1 MRKIFGHRGLP
12 HSYEEN
18 TFKSLNKAQEI
29 CDFVETDVRI
39 TKDEELVLYHDAEIQ
54 TQKIEELSL
63 SDINELID
71 IEISE
76 IHLISRK
83 QIKGNTNFEL
93 KISSKDD
100 DLNKVFLKKIINLT
114 NPEDIVSSFDW
125 EIILNNRES
134 FKSKYG
140 ILIDKEN
147 QLFESKAMSN
157 LDEKLMFMVEKE
169 IFYSRNFDL
178 PLERCV
184 VWTVNDKGEINS
196 VLNMNVYGVV
206 NDLSTALKE
215 AMKAKDKPKLDAIRQ
230 IQTEIA
236 KKKSEKGEEVNDEL
250 VLGVI
255 SSYVKKM
262 AKAVDEYKSLGEKGE
277 EMANKIQF
285 EIDFLTT
292 YLPEQLSEE
301 EVEKI
306 VDDVLA
312 ELGDVDMS
320 QMGRVIGAVMAKGD
334 GIDGSIVSKIV
345 KGKLN

>member
-12 HSYEEN
+12 NVYEEN
-18 TFKSLNKAQEI
+18 TFKSLNKALEI

-76 IHLISRK
+76 IHLVSRE
-83 QIKGNTNFEL
+83 QIKGDTNFEL

-100 DLNKVFLKKIINLT
+100 DLNKVFLEKIINLT

-206 NDLSTALKE
+206 TDIG
-215 AMKAKDKPKLDAIRQ
+215 DKL
-230 IQTEIA
+230 
-236 KKKSEKGEEVNDEL
+236 
-250 VLGVI
+250 
-255 SSYVKKM
+255 
-262 AKAVDEYKSLGEKGE
+262 
-277 EMANKIQF
+277 
-285 EIDFLTT
+285 
-292 YLPEQLSEE
+292 
-301 EVEKI
+301 
-306 VDDVLA
+306 
-312 ELGDVDMS
+312 
-320 QMGRVIGAVMAKGD
+320 
-334 GIDGSIVSKIV
+334 
-345 KGKLN
+345 

>member
-1 MRKIFGHRGLP
+1 
-12 HSYEEN
+12 
-18 TFKSLNKAQEI
+18 
-29 CDFVETDVRI
+29 
-39 TKDEELVLYHDAEIQ
+39 LYHDAEIQ
-54 TQKIEELSL
+54 TKKIEELSL

-76 IHLISRK
+76 IHLVSRK
-83 QIKGNTNFEL
+83 QIKGDTNFEL

-100 DLNKVFLKKIINLT
+100 DLNKVFLEKIIKLT

-206 NDLSTALKE
+206 TDIG
-215 AMKAKDKPKLDAIRQ
+215 DKL
-230 IQTEIA
+230 
-236 KKKSEKGEEVNDEL
+236 
-250 VLGVI
+250 
-255 SSYVKKM
+255 
-262 AKAVDEYKSLGEKGE
+262 
-277 EMANKIQF
+277 
-285 EIDFLTT
+285 
-292 YLPEQLSEE
+292 
-301 EVEKI
+301 
-306 VDDVLA
+306 
-312 ELGDVDMS
+312 
-320 QMGRVIGAVMAKGD
+320 
-334 GIDGSIVSKIV
+334 
-345 KGKLN
+345 

>member
-1 MRKIFGHRGLP
+1 MRKNFGHRGLP
-12 HSYEEN
+12 HIYEEN

-39 TKDEELVLYHDAEIQ
+39 TKDKELVLYHDAEIQ
-54 TQKIEELSL
+54 NQKIEELSL

-71 IEISE
+71 IEISD
-76 IHLISRK
+76 IHLVSRE
-83 QIKGNTNFEL
+83 QIKGDTNFEL

-100 DLNKVFLKKIINLT
+100 DLNKVFLEKIINLT

-125 EIILNNRES
+125 EMILNNRES

-206 NDLSTALKE
+206 TDIG
-215 AMKAKDKPKLDAIRQ
+215 DKL
-230 IQTEIA
+230 
-236 KKKSEKGEEVNDEL
+236 
-250 VLGVI
+250 
-255 SSYVKKM
+255 
-262 AKAVDEYKSLGEKGE
+262 
-277 EMANKIQF
+277 
-285 EIDFLTT
+285 
-292 YLPEQLSEE
+292 
-301 EVEKI
+301 
-306 VDDVLA
+306 
-312 ELGDVDMS
+312 
-320 QMGRVIGAVMAKGD
+320 
-334 GIDGSIVSKIV
+334 
-345 KGKLN
+345 

>member
-12 HSYEEN
+12 HIYEEN
-18 TFKSLNKAQEI
+18 TFKSLNKAQEV

-76 IHLISRK
+76 IHLVSRE
-83 QIKGNTNFEL
+83 QIKGDTNFEL

-100 DLNKVFLKKIINLT
+100 DLNKVFLEKIINLT

-206 NDLSTALKE
+206 TDIG
-215 AMKAKDKPKLDAIRQ
+215 DKL
-230 IQTEIA
+230 
-236 KKKSEKGEEVNDEL
+236 
-250 VLGVI
+250 
-255 SSYVKKM
+255 
-262 AKAVDEYKSLGEKGE
+262 
-277 EMANKIQF
+277 
-285 EIDFLTT
+285 
-292 YLPEQLSEE
+292 
-301 EVEKI
+301 
-306 VDDVLA
+306 
-312 ELGDVDMS
+312 
-320 QMGRVIGAVMAKGD
+320 
-334 GIDGSIVSKIV
+334 
-345 KGKLN
+345 

>member
-12 HSYEEN
+12 HIYEEN

-39 TKDEELVLYHDAEIQ
+39 TKDKELVLYHDAEIQ
-54 TQKIEELSL
+54 TQKIEELTL
-63 SDINELID
+63 SDIDELID

-76 IHLISRK
+76 IHLVSRE
-83 QIKGNTNFEL
+83 QIKGDTNFEL

-100 DLNKVFLKKIINLT
+100 DLNKVFLEKIINLT

-184 VWTVNDKGEINS
+184 VWTVNDKTEIDN

-206 NDLSTALKE
+206 TDIG
-215 AMKAKDKPKLDAIRQ
+215 DKL
-230 IQTEIA
+230 
-236 KKKSEKGEEVNDEL
+236 
-250 VLGVI
+250 
-255 SSYVKKM
+255 
-262 AKAVDEYKSLGEKGE
+262 
-277 EMANKIQF
+277 
-285 EIDFLTT
+285 
-292 YLPEQLSEE
+292 
-301 EVEKI
+301 
-306 VDDVLA
+306 
-312 ELGDVDMS
+312 
-320 QMGRVIGAVMAKGD
+320 
-334 GIDGSIVSKIV
+334 
-345 KGKLN
+345 

>member
-12 HSYEEN
+12 HIYEEN

-54 TQKIEELSL
+54 TQKIEELTL
-63 SDINELID
+63 SDIDELID

-76 IHLISRK
+76 IHLVSRE
-83 QIKGNTNFEL
+83 QIKGDTNFEL

-100 DLNKVFLKKIINLT
+100 DLNKVFLEKIINLT

-178 PLERCV
+178 PFERCV
-184 VWTVNDKGEINS
+184 VWTVNDKDEIDN

-206 NDLSTALKE
+206 TDIG
-215 AMKAKDKPKLDAIRQ
+215 DKL
-230 IQTEIA
+230 
-236 KKKSEKGEEVNDEL
+236 
-250 VLGVI
+250 
-255 SSYVKKM
+255 
-262 AKAVDEYKSLGEKGE
+262 
-277 EMANKIQF
+277 
-285 EIDFLTT
+285 
-292 YLPEQLSEE
+292 
-301 EVEKI
+301 
-306 VDDVLA
+306 
-312 ELGDVDMS
+312 
-320 QMGRVIGAVMAKGD
+320 
-334 GIDGSIVSKIV
+334 
-345 KGKLN
+345 

>member
-12 HSYEEN
+12 HIYEEN

-63 SDINELID
+63 SEINELID

-76 IHLISRK
+76 IHLVSRE
-83 QIKGNTNFEL
+83 QIKGDTNFEL

-100 DLNKVFLKKIINLT
+100 DLNKVFLEKIISLT

-125 EIILNNRES
+125 ETILNNRES

-178 PLERCV
+178 PTERCV
-184 VWTVNDKGEINS
+184 VWTVNDKDEIDNI
-196 VLNMNVYGVV
+196 LNMDVYGVV
-206 NDLSTALKE
+206 TDIG
-215 AMKAKDKPKLDAIRQ
+215 DKL
-230 IQTEIA
+230 
-236 KKKSEKGEEVNDEL
+236 
-250 VLGVI
+250 
-255 SSYVKKM
+255 
-262 AKAVDEYKSLGEKGE
+262 
-277 EMANKIQF
+277 
-285 EIDFLTT
+285 
-292 YLPEQLSEE
+292 
-301 EVEKI
+301 
-306 VDDVLA
+306 
-312 ELGDVDMS
+312 
-320 QMGRVIGAVMAKGD
+320 
-334 GIDGSIVSKIV
+334 
-345 KGKLN
+345 

>member
-1 MRKIFGHRGLP
+1 LRKIFGHRGLP
-12 HSYEEN
+12 HIYEEN

-63 SDINELID
+63 SEINELID

-76 IHLISRK
+76 IHLVSRE
-83 QIKGNTNFEL
+83 QIKGDTNFEL

-100 DLNKVFLKKIINLT
+100 DLNKVFLEKIINLT

-178 PLERCV
+178 PTERCV
-184 VWTVNDKGEINS
+184 VWTVNDKDEIDNI
-196 VLNMNVYGVV
+196 LNMNVYGVV
-206 NDLSTALKE
+206 TDIG
-215 AMKAKDKPKLDAIRQ
+215 DKL
-230 IQTEIA
+230 
-236 KKKSEKGEEVNDEL
+236 
-250 VLGVI
+250 
-255 SSYVKKM
+255 
-262 AKAVDEYKSLGEKGE
+262 
-277 EMANKIQF
+277 
-285 EIDFLTT
+285 
-292 YLPEQLSEE
+292 
-301 EVEKI
+301 
-306 VDDVLA
+306 
-312 ELGDVDMS
+312 
-320 QMGRVIGAVMAKGD
+320 
-334 GIDGSIVSKIV
+334 
-345 KGKLN
+345 

>member
-1 MRKIFGHRGLP
+1 M
-12 HSYEEN
+12 
-18 TFKSLNKAQEI
+18 
-29 CDFVETDVRI
+29 ETDVRI

-76 IHLISRK
+76 IHLVSRE
-83 QIKGNTNFEL
+83 QIKGDTNFEL

-100 DLNKVFLKKIINLT
+100 DLNKIFLEKIINLT

-206 NDLSTALKE
+206 TDIG
-215 AMKAKDKPKLDAIRQ
+215 DKL
-230 IQTEIA
+230 
-236 KKKSEKGEEVNDEL
+236 
-250 VLGVI
+250 
-255 SSYVKKM
+255 
-262 AKAVDEYKSLGEKGE
+262 
-277 EMANKIQF
+277 
-285 EIDFLTT
+285 
-292 YLPEQLSEE
+292 
-301 EVEKI
+301 
-306 VDDVLA
+306 
-312 ELGDVDMS
+312 
-320 QMGRVIGAVMAKGD
+320 
-334 GIDGSIVSKIV
+334 
-345 KGKLN
+345 

>member
-12 HSYEEN
+12 HIYEEN

-54 TQKIEELSL
+54 TQRIEELSL

-71 IEISE
+71 FEISE
-76 IHLISRK
+76 IHLVSRE
-83 QIKGNTNFEL
+83 QIKGDTNFEL

-100 DLNKVFLKKIINLT
+100 DLNKVFLEKIINLT

-184 VWTVNDKGEINS
+184 VWTVNDKDEIDNI
-196 VLNMNVYGVV
+196 LNMDVYGVV
-206 NDLSTALKE
+206 TDIG
-215 AMKAKDKPKLDAIRQ
+215 DKL
-230 IQTEIA
+230 
-236 KKKSEKGEEVNDEL
+236 
-250 VLGVI
+250 
-255 SSYVKKM
+255 
-262 AKAVDEYKSLGEKGE
+262 
-277 EMANKIQF
+277 
-285 EIDFLTT
+285 
-292 YLPEQLSEE
+292 
-301 EVEKI
+301 
-306 VDDVLA
+306 
-312 ELGDVDMS
+312 
-320 QMGRVIGAVMAKGD
+320 
-334 GIDGSIVSKIV
+334 
-345 KGKLN
+345 

>member
-1 MRKIFGHRGLP
+1 MRKIFGHRALP
-12 HSYEEN
+12 HIYEEN

-76 IHLISRK
+76 IHLVSRE
-83 QIKGNTNFEL
+83 QIKGDTNFEL

-100 DLNKVFLKKIINLT
+100 DLNKIFLEKIINLT

-178 PLERCV
+178 PTERCV
-184 VWTVNDKGEINS
+184 VWTVNDKDEIDNI
-196 VLNMNVYGVV
+196 LNMDVYGVV
-206 NDLSTALKE
+206 TDIG
-215 AMKAKDKPKLDAIRQ
+215 DKL
-230 IQTEIA
+230 
-236 KKKSEKGEEVNDEL
+236 
-250 VLGVI
+250 
-255 SSYVKKM
+255 
-262 AKAVDEYKSLGEKGE
+262 
-277 EMANKIQF
+277 
-285 EIDFLTT
+285 
-292 YLPEQLSEE
+292 
-301 EVEKI
+301 
-306 VDDVLA
+306 
-312 ELGDVDMS
+312 
-320 QMGRVIGAVMAKGD
+320 
-334 GIDGSIVSKIV
+334 
-345 KGKLN
+345 

>member
-12 HSYEEN
+12 HIYEEN
-18 TFKSLNKAQEI
+18 TFKSLNKAQEV

-76 IHLISRK
+76 IHLVSRK

-100 DLNKVFLKKIINLT
+100 DLNKVFIEKIINLT

-184 VWTVNDKGEINS
+184 VWTVNDKGEINII
-196 VLNMNVYGVV
+196 LNMNVYGVV
-206 NDLSTALKE
+206 TDIG
-215 AMKAKDKPKLDAIRQ
+215 DKL
-230 IQTEIA
+230 
-236 KKKSEKGEEVNDEL
+236 
-250 VLGVI
+250 
-255 SSYVKKM
+255 
-262 AKAVDEYKSLGEKGE
+262 
-277 EMANKIQF
+277 
-285 EIDFLTT
+285 
-292 YLPEQLSEE
+292 
-301 EVEKI
+301 
-306 VDDVLA
+306 
-312 ELGDVDMS
+312 
-320 QMGRVIGAVMAKGD
+320 
-334 GIDGSIVSKIV
+334 
-345 KGKLN
+345 

>member
-12 HSYEEN
+12 NVYEEN

-39 TKDEELVLYHDAEIQ
+39 TKDEQLVLYHDGEIQ

-76 IHLISRK
+76 IHLVSRE
-83 QIKGNTNFEL
+83 QIKGDTNFEL

-100 DLNKVFLKKIINLT
+100 DLNKIFLEKIINLT

-184 VWTVNDKGEINS
+184 VWTVNDKDEIDN

-206 NDLSTALKE
+206 TDIG
-215 AMKAKDKPKLDAIRQ
+215 DKL
-230 IQTEIA
+230 
-236 KKKSEKGEEVNDEL
+236 
-250 VLGVI
+250 
-255 SSYVKKM
+255 
-262 AKAVDEYKSLGEKGE
+262 
-277 EMANKIQF
+277 
-285 EIDFLTT
+285 
-292 YLPEQLSEE
+292 
-301 EVEKI
+301 
-306 VDDVLA
+306 
-312 ELGDVDMS
+312 
-320 QMGRVIGAVMAKGD
+320 
-334 GIDGSIVSKIV
+334 
-345 KGKLN
+345 

>member
-12 HSYEEN
+12 NVYEEN
-18 TFKSLNKAQEI
+18 TFKSLNKALEI

-76 IHLISRK
+76 IHLVSRE
-83 QIKGNTNFEL
+83 QIKGDTNFEL
-93 KISSKDD
+93 KISSKDH
-100 DLNKVFLKKIINLT
+100 DLNKVFLEKIINLT

-178 PLERCV
+178 PLDRCV

-206 NDLSTALKE
+206 TDIG
-215 AMKAKDKPKLDAIRQ
+215 DKL
-230 IQTEIA
+230 
-236 KKKSEKGEEVNDEL
+236 
-250 VLGVI
+250 
-255 SSYVKKM
+255 
-262 AKAVDEYKSLGEKGE
+262 
-277 EMANKIQF
+277 
-285 EIDFLTT
+285 
-292 YLPEQLSEE
+292 
-301 EVEKI
+301 
-306 VDDVLA
+306 
-312 ELGDVDMS
+312 
-320 QMGRVIGAVMAKGD
+320 
-334 GIDGSIVSKIV
+334 
-345 KGKLN
+345 

>member
-12 HSYEEN
+12 HIYEEN

-63 SDINELID
+63 SDINKLID

-76 IHLISRK
+76 IHLVSRE
-83 QIKGNTNFEL
+83 QIKGDTNFEL

-100 DLNKVFLKKIINLT
+100 DLNKVFLEKIINLT

-206 NDLSTALKE
+206 TDIG
-215 AMKAKDKPKLDAIRQ
+215 DKL
-230 IQTEIA
+230 
-236 KKKSEKGEEVNDEL
+236 
-250 VLGVI
+250 
-255 SSYVKKM
+255 
-262 AKAVDEYKSLGEKGE
+262 
-277 EMANKIQF
+277 
-285 EIDFLTT
+285 
-292 YLPEQLSEE
+292 
-301 EVEKI
+301 
-306 VDDVLA
+306 
-312 ELGDVDMS
+312 
-320 QMGRVIGAVMAKGD
+320 
-334 GIDGSIVSKIV
+334 
-345 KGKLN
+345 

>member
-12 HSYEEN
+12 HIYEEN

-39 TKDEELVLYHDAEIQ
+39 TKDKELVLYHDVEIQ

-63 SDINELID
+63 SDIEELID

-76 IHLISRK
+76 IHLVSRE
-83 QIKGNTNFEL
+83 QIKGDTNFEL

-100 DLNKVFLKKIINLT
+100 DLNKVFLEKIINLT

-206 NDLSTALKE
+206 TDIG
-215 AMKAKDKPKLDAIRQ
+215 DKL
-230 IQTEIA
+230 
-236 KKKSEKGEEVNDEL
+236 
-250 VLGVI
+250 
-255 SSYVKKM
+255 
-262 AKAVDEYKSLGEKGE
+262 
-277 EMANKIQF
+277 
-285 EIDFLTT
+285 
-292 YLPEQLSEE
+292 
-301 EVEKI
+301 
-306 VDDVLA
+306 
-312 ELGDVDMS
+312 
-320 QMGRVIGAVMAKGD
+320 
-334 GIDGSIVSKIV
+334 
-345 KGKLN
+345 

>member
-1 MRKIFGHRGLP
+1 LRKIFGHRGLP
-12 HSYEEN
+12 NVYEEN
-18 TFKSLNKAQEI
+18 TFKSLNKALEI

-63 SDINELID
+63 SEINELID

-76 IHLISRK
+76 IHLVSRE
-83 QIKGNTNFEL
+83 QIKGYTNFEL

-100 DLNKVFLKKIINLT
+100 DLNKVFLEKIISLT

-125 EIILNNRES
+125 ETILNNRES

-206 NDLSTALKE
+206 TDIG
-215 AMKAKDKPKLDAIRQ
+215 DKL
-230 IQTEIA
+230 
-236 KKKSEKGEEVNDEL
+236 
-250 VLGVI
+250 
-255 SSYVKKM
+255 
-262 AKAVDEYKSLGEKGE
+262 
-277 EMANKIQF
+277 
-285 EIDFLTT
+285 
-292 YLPEQLSEE
+292 
-301 EVEKI
+301 
-306 VDDVLA
+306 
-312 ELGDVDMS
+312 
-320 QMGRVIGAVMAKGD
+320 
-334 GIDGSIVSKIV
+334 
-345 KGKLN
+345 

>member
-12 HSYEEN
+12 HIYEEN

-39 TKDEELVLYHDAEIQ
+39 TKDEELILYHDAEIQ

-63 SDINELID
+63 SDINQLID

-76 IHLISRK
+76 IHLVSRE
-83 QIKGNTNFEL
+83 QIKGDTNFEL
-93 KISSKDD
+93 KISSKND
-100 DLNKVFLKKIINLT
+100 DLNKVFLEKIINLT

-147 QLFESKAMSN
+147 QLFEGKAMSN

-206 NDLSTALKE
+206 TDIG
-215 AMKAKDKPKLDAIRQ
+215 DKL
-230 IQTEIA
+230 
-236 KKKSEKGEEVNDEL
+236 
-250 VLGVI
+250 
-255 SSYVKKM
+255 
-262 AKAVDEYKSLGEKGE
+262 
-277 EMANKIQF
+277 
-285 EIDFLTT
+285 
-292 YLPEQLSEE
+292 
-301 EVEKI
+301 
-306 VDDVLA
+306 
-312 ELGDVDMS
+312 
-320 QMGRVIGAVMAKGD
+320 
-334 GIDGSIVSKIV
+334 
-345 KGKLN
+345 

>member
-12 HSYEEN
+12 HIYEEN

-39 TKDEELVLYHDAEIQ
+39 TKDKELVLYHDAEIQ

-76 IHLISRK
+76 IHLVSRE
-83 QIKGNTNFEL
+83 QIKGDTNFEL
-93 KISSKDD
+93 KISSKDH
-100 DLNKVFLKKIINLT
+100 DLNKVFLEKIINLT

-206 NDLSTALKE
+206 TDIG
-215 AMKAKDKPKLDAIRQ
+215 DKL
-230 IQTEIA
+230 
-236 KKKSEKGEEVNDEL
+236 
-250 VLGVI
+250 
-255 SSYVKKM
+255 
-262 AKAVDEYKSLGEKGE
+262 
-277 EMANKIQF
+277 
-285 EIDFLTT
+285 
-292 YLPEQLSEE
+292 
-301 EVEKI
+301 
-306 VDDVLA
+306 
-312 ELGDVDMS
+312 
-320 QMGRVIGAVMAKGD
+320 
-334 GIDGSIVSKIV
+334 
-345 KGKLN
+345 

>member
-12 HSYEEN
+12 HIYEEN

-39 TKDEELVLYHDAEIQ
+39 TKDKQLVLYHDAEIQ

-63 SDINELID
+63 SDIEELID

-76 IHLISRK
+76 IHLVSRE

-93 KISSKDD
+93 KISSKDH
-100 DLNKVFLKKIINLT
+100 DLNKVFLEKIINLT

-184 VWTVNDKGEINS
+184 VWTVNDKDEISS

-206 NDLSTALKE
+206 TDIG
-215 AMKAKDKPKLDAIRQ
+215 DKL
-230 IQTEIA
+230 
-236 KKKSEKGEEVNDEL
+236 
-250 VLGVI
+250 
-255 SSYVKKM
+255 
-262 AKAVDEYKSLGEKGE
+262 
-277 EMANKIQF
+277 
-285 EIDFLTT
+285 
-292 YLPEQLSEE
+292 
-301 EVEKI
+301 
-306 VDDVLA
+306 
-312 ELGDVDMS
+312 
-320 QMGRVIGAVMAKGD
+320 
-334 GIDGSIVSKIV
+334 
-345 KGKLN
+345 

>member
-12 HSYEEN
+12 HIYEEN

-63 SDINELID
+63 SEINELID

-76 IHLISRK
+76 IHLVSRE
-83 QIKGNTNFEL
+83 QIKGDTNFEL

-100 DLNKVFLKKIINLT
+100 DLNKVFLEKIINLT

-169 IFYSRNFDL
+169 IFYSRNFEL
-178 PLERCV
+178 PKERCV
-184 VWTVNDKGEINS
+184 VWTVNDSDEIMNI
-196 VLNMNVYGVV
+196 LNMNVYGVV
-206 NDLSTALKE
+206 TDIG
-215 AMKAKDKPKLDAIRQ
+215 DKL
-230 IQTEIA
+230 
-236 KKKSEKGEEVNDEL
+236 
-250 VLGVI
+250 
-255 SSYVKKM
+255 
-262 AKAVDEYKSLGEKGE
+262 
-277 EMANKIQF
+277 
-285 EIDFLTT
+285 
-292 YLPEQLSEE
+292 
-301 EVEKI
+301 
-306 VDDVLA
+306 
-312 ELGDVDMS
+312 
-320 QMGRVIGAVMAKGD
+320 
-334 GIDGSIVSKIV
+334 
-345 KGKLN
+345 

>member
-29 CDFVETDVRI
+29 CDSVETDVRI

-76 IHLISRK
+76 IHLVSRE
-83 QIKGNTNFEL
+83 QIKGDTNFEL
-93 KISSKDD
+93 KINSKVDG
-100 DLNKVFLKKIINLT
+100 LNKVFLEKIINLT
-114 NPEDIVSSFDW
+114 NPEDIVSSFNW
-125 EIILNNRES
+125 EMILNNRKS

-184 VWTVNDKGEINS
+184 VWTVNDKDEINS
-196 VLNMNVYGVV
+196 ILNMNVYGVV
-206 NDLSTALKE
+206 TDIG
-215 AMKAKDKPKLDAIRQ
+215 DKL
-230 IQTEIA
+230 
-236 KKKSEKGEEVNDEL
+236 
-250 VLGVI
+250 
-255 SSYVKKM
+255 
-262 AKAVDEYKSLGEKGE
+262 
-277 EMANKIQF
+277 
-285 EIDFLTT
+285 
-292 YLPEQLSEE
+292 
-301 EVEKI
+301 
-306 VDDVLA
+306 
-312 ELGDVDMS
+312 
-320 QMGRVIGAVMAKGD
+320 
-334 GIDGSIVSKIV
+334 
-345 KGKLN
+345 

>member
-12 HSYEEN
+12 HIYEEN

-76 IHLISRK
+76 IHLVSRE

-100 DLNKVFLKKIINLT
+100 DLNKVFLEKIINLT

-184 VWTVNDKGEINS
+184 VWTVNDKGEIDN

-206 NDLSTALKE
+206 TDIG
-215 AMKAKDKPKLDAIRQ
+215 DKL
-230 IQTEIA
+230 
-236 KKKSEKGEEVNDEL
+236 
-250 VLGVI
+250 
-255 SSYVKKM
+255 
-262 AKAVDEYKSLGEKGE
+262 
-277 EMANKIQF
+277 
-285 EIDFLTT
+285 
-292 YLPEQLSEE
+292 
-301 EVEKI
+301 
-306 VDDVLA
+306 
-312 ELGDVDMS
+312 
-320 QMGRVIGAVMAKGD
+320 
-334 GIDGSIVSKIV
+334 
-345 KGKLN
+345 